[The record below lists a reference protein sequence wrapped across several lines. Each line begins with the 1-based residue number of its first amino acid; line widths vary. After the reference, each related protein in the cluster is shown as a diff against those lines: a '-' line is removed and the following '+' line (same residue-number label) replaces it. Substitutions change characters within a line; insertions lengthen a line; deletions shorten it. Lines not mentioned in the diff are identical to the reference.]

1 MKTNT
6 IVHRITKIMVDCMF
20 FGTFALALFIPF
32 QINLLSRYLLI
43 LDKPPEI
50 RLAALMLPAIAGMY
64 ITWQLRVM
72 FKTLLGGNPFV
83 LRNISAFRRIAIACF
98 SVGICYTALFIF
110 YPTIATALV
119 VGICAVGGLFCLTL
133 KDIFKQAYLYKQE
146 NDLTV

>member
-6 IVHRITKIMVDCMF
+6 IVHRITKILVDCMF
-20 FGTFALALFIPF
+20 FGTFAMALLIPF
-32 QINLLSRYLLI
+32 QINLLSKYLLI
-43 LDKPPEI
+43 LDKPQWV

-64 ITWQLRVM
+64 ITWQLKMM

-98 SVGICYTALFIF
+98 TVGAGYAAMFIF
-110 YPTIATALV
+110 WPTIATALV

-133 KDIFKQAYLYKQE
+133 KDIFKRAYLYKQE